1 MPTYLQKAWTDSI
14 DDVSINDV
22 RIAIAE
28 TQQMDEEHG
37 AFWVGTD
44 EEEYILETDKN
55 LDMIAVANG
64 EATKYRAADWKE
76 VEYLYQLLLNEDYTI
91 LINHVKKV

>member
-28 TQQMDEEHG
+28 TQQMDEEHA
-37 AFWVGTD
+37 AFWVGTE

-55 LDMIAVANG
+55 LDMIVVANG

-76 VEYLYQLLLNEDYTI
+76 VEYLYQLLLDEDYTI